1 MAKKVLKKA
10 QKQKQKQQKQTQNQ
24 KVIINVGSK
33 ARRQVK
39 PKIHHH
45 PSINQLLTDAS
56 TSHSQNLL
64 NNLINQTTAFRSAE
78 AQRTDV
84 GNRLSYQVANPNQQ
98 FLKQFTT
105 PRRND
110 DISTDIRE
118 EIANSDL
125 PIQSKGYASLPTHL
139 QRYMRMSPK
148 RRVEANESD
157 SDDDERTAEILR
169 RRVIRRQEDIAES
182 SRSTVQDSY
191 RQVLP
196 DNVANSA
203 NQMEEFQARI
213 PAYHPVEP
221 RQNDSGWGTSFSQ
234 TALPAEQGGGG
245 TYERPINTFKIV
257 MVDGEKR
264 YIINGRAPV
273 KQSTANQIYTV
284 RQMREFDTD
293 LQKKPKSTVGGG
305 GAKSKKQSSIEDMFK
320 KR

>member
-10 QKQKQKQQKQTQNQ
+10 PKQKQKQKQTQ
-24 KVIINVGSK
+24 KVIVNIGSK
-33 ARRQVK
+33 AKPQVK
-39 PKIHHH
+39 PIIHHH
-45 PSINQLLTDAS
+45 HSINQVLTDAS
-56 TSHSQNLL
+56 TSHSQYLL

-98 FLKQFTT
+98 FLKQFTS
-105 PRRND
+105 PKRND

-118 EIANSDL
+118 EIANNDL

-148 RRVEANESD
+148 RRVEGNESE
-157 SDDDERTAEILR
+157 SDDERTAEILR
-169 RRVIRRQEDIAES
+169 RRVIRRQEEIAES
-182 SRSTVQDSY
+182 SRSTVQNSY
-191 RQVLP
+191 SQVLP
-196 DNVANSA
+196 DNVATSA

-213 PAYHPVEP
+213 PDYHPVEP

-245 TYERPINTFKIV
+245 TYEKRINTFKIV

-264 YIINGRAPV
+264 YIINGRQPV

-284 RQMREFDTD
+284 RQMREFDPD
-293 LQKKPKSTVGGG
+293 LQKKPKTVGGG
-305 GAKSKKQSSIEDMFK
+305 GQSAKQSSIREMFSK
-320 KR
+320 KK